1 MKIEINNHRKIF
13 AIQKEFHASFPGL
26 KIEFHEKPNKQN
38 GPASENLVKSS
49 SKTLA
54 ECRTLHN
61 EGYIS
66 IHSQMTIG
74 DLKQNFRDNFG
85 LTIEL
90 FQKTEDKTWR
100 KIPVT
105 EKVILDELNK
115 ETEYLNPP
123 NLK

>member
-13 AIQKEFHASFPGL
+13 AIQKEFTSFFPGL

-38 GPASENLVKSS
+38 GPASEKLVKSS

-54 ECRTLHN
+54 ECRSLHN
-61 EGYIS
+61 EGFIS
-66 IHSQMTIG
+66 IHAQMTTG
-74 DLKQNFRDNFG
+74 DIKQLFRDNFG

-90 FQKTEDKTWR
+90 FQKGEEHSWR

-105 EKVILDELNK
+105 EKAILDDLNK
-115 ETEYLNPP
+115 ETEYLNPAT
-123 NLK
+123 LK